1 MNASAAYQNP
11 SQEKKQYACFFW
23 VSHASRCVSFHP
35 EEGFAKEGFASN
47 RELWS
52 QRHRLIALGYLV
64 Q

>member
-35 EEGFAKEGFASN
+35 EEGFASN

-52 QRHRLIALGYLV
+52 QLHRLIALGYLV